1 MHRRRH
7 SGCVMTKAEPNR
19 EDVYEQDNDDKDRAS
34 WSRVLTRPEKEAH
47 PLSNYWKALVP
58 IAVGAALLL
67 LPIPEG
73 LKPNAWYYFALFVA
87 VIIALILEPIPAAA
101 VGLIGV
107 TAATVSLLVAP
118 KPADAIKW
126 ALSGFQD
133 GTVWLIFVAFMF
145 ALGYEK
151 TGLGRRVAL
160 NLVKWLGKKTLGLG
174 YAVALADLVLAPF
187 TPSNTA
193 RSGGTIFPVIK
204 NIPPLYGSEPGPTA
218 RKIGSYLMWTAFATT
233 CLTSSMFLTG
243 LAPNLLALSLVKTT
257 AKIDI
262 SWTEWFMG
270 MAPVGVLLFVFLP
283 WIVYKIYPPELKS
296 SPDVPIWAGEELKKM
311 GGIKFKEISMA
322 LLALLALGL
331 WIFGGDFINATTV
344 ALLVLSLMV
353 MTRIVEWDDVL
364 AHKQAWN
371 VLVWFATLVTMAD
384 GLNKVGFLKWFAGG
398 SASALSGYSVMTI
411 VIALTVVYFVVHYMF
426 ASLTAHTTA
435 LLPVLLTA
443 AIAVPEMPVK
453 LISLLFCYTLGLMG
467 IISPYAT
474 GPGPIYYGS
483 GYVSRKDFWRLGLI
497 FGAIY
502 LAAILLIG
510 VPYLRFYLG

>member
-1 MHRRRH
+1 M
-7 SGCVMTKAEPNR
+7 SQTIMTGHPAAMAAAR
-19 EDVYEQDNDDKDRAS
+19 Q
-34 WSRVLTRPEKEAH
+34 EKEAR
-47 PLSNYWKALVP
+47 PESNYWKALIPVLAGVALFFVP
-58 IAVGAALLL
+58 V
-67 LPIPEG
+67 PQG
-73 LKPNAWYYFALFVA
+73 LTANAWYYFALFVA

-101 VGLIGV
+101 VGLVGV
-107 TAATVSLLVAP
+107 TAATVSLLVAA
-118 KPADAIKW
+118 KAADAIRW

-160 NLVKWLGKKTLGLG
+160 NLVRWLGKKTLGLG
-174 YAVALADLVLAPF
+174 YAVALADLVIAPF

-218 RKIGSYLMWTAFATT
+218 RKIGAYLMWTAFATT

-243 LAPNLLALSLVKTT
+243 LAPNLLALSLVKQT

-262 SWTEWFMG
+262 TWTEWFIG
-270 MAPVGVLLFVFLP
+270 MLPVGLLLFLILP
-283 WIVYKIYPPELKS
+283 LLVYKIYPPEIKS
-296 SPDVPIWAGEELKKM
+296 SPGVPTWAADELNKM
-311 GGIKFKEISMA
+311 GRISLKEIGMA
-322 LLALLALGL
+322 LLVLLALGL
-331 WIFGGDFINATTV
+331 WIFAGDLINATTV
-344 ALLVLSLMV
+344 ALLILCLMV
-353 MTRIVEWDDVL
+353 MGRIVEWDDVL
-364 AHKQAWN
+364 ANKQAWN
-371 VLVWFATLVTMAD
+371 VLIWFGTLVTMAD

-398 SASALSGYSVMTI
+398 AAGALSGYSVTTI

-443 AIAVPEMPVK
+443 AIAVPDMPVK

-483 GYVSRKDFWRLGLI
+483 GYVSRKEFWTLGLI
-497 FGAIY
+497 FGTIY
-502 LAAILLIG
+502 LAVLLVIG
-510 VPYLRFYLG
+510 LPFLRYYLS

>member
-7 SGCVMTKAEPNR
+7 SGCVMTKAEANR
-19 EDVYEQDNDDKDRAS
+19 EEFMSKTMTTNIGHFGTGVL
-34 WSRVLTRPEKEAH
+34 SRPQKETH
-47 PLSNYWKALVP
+47 PLSDYWKALVP
-58 IAVGAALLL
+58 LAVGAVLLL

-233 CLTSSMFLTG
+233 CLTSAMFLTG

-270 MAPVGVLLFVFLP
+270 IMPVGILLFIFLP
-283 WIVYKIYPPELKS
+283 LIVYVIYPPELKS
-296 SPDVPIWAGEELKKM
+296 SPDVPVWAGEELKKM
-311 GGIKFKEISMA
+311 GRVSFKEISMA

-331 WIFGGDFINATTV
+331 WIFGGEMINATTV
-344 ALLVLSLMV
+344 AILVLCLMV
-353 MTRIVEWDDVL
+353 MSRIVAWDDVL

-371 VLVWFATLVTMAD
+371 VLIWFATLVTMAD
-384 GLNKVGFLKWFAGG
+384 GLNKVGFLKWFATGAAG
-398 SASALSGYSVMTI
+398 ALSGYSIMTI

-443 AIAVPEMPVK
+443 AIAVPGMPVK

-483 GYVSRKDFWRLGLI
+483 GYVSRKDFWMLGLI

-502 LAAILLIG
+502 LAVLLVIG

>member
-1 MHRRRH
+1 M
-7 SGCVMTKAEPNR
+7 STTMTTPVRSLEVGAL
-19 EDVYEQDNDDKDRAS
+19 A
-34 WSRVLTRPEKEAH
+34 RPEKETR

-58 IAVGAALLL
+58 ILAGVALLFV
-67 LPIPEG
+67 PIPEG
-73 LKPNAWYYFALFVA
+73 LTANAWYYFALFVA
-87 VIIALILEPIPAAA
+87 VVIALILEPIPAAA

-107 TAATVSLLVAP
+107 TAAAVSLLVMP

-174 YAVALADLVLAPF
+174 YAVALADLALAPF

-204 NIPPLYGSEPGPTA
+204 NIPPLYGSEPGPTS
-218 RKIGSYLMWTAFATT
+218 RKIGSYIMWTAFATT
-233 CLTSSMFLTG
+233 CLTSAMFLTG

-270 MAPVGVLLFVFLP
+270 IMPVGVLLFVLLP
-283 WIVYKIYPPELKS
+283 LIVYKIYPPELKS
-296 SPDVPIWAGEELKKM
+296 SPEVPIWAAEELKKM
-311 GGIKFKEISMA
+311 GRITLKEVSMA
-322 LLALLALGL
+322 VLALLALGL
-331 WIFGGDFINATTV
+331 WIFGGELINATTV

-353 MTRIVEWDDVL
+353 MTRIVEWNDVL

-398 SASALSGYSVMTI
+398 AAGAMSGYSVMTI
-411 VIALTVVYFVVHYMF
+411 VILLTVVYFIVHYMF

-443 AIAVPEMPVK
+443 AIAVPGMPVK

-483 GYVSRKDFWRLGLI
+483 GYVSRKEFWTLGLI

-502 LAAILLIG
+502 LAVLLLVG
-510 VPYLRFYLG
+510 VPYLRYYLS

>member
-1 MHRRRH
+1 M
-7 SGCVMTKAEPNR
+7 SQTIVTKPRDFVGAA
-19 EDVYEQDNDDKDRAS
+19 V
-34 WSRVLTRPEKEAH
+34 TRGEKEVR
-47 PLSNYWKALVP
+47 PWTKYWKALVP
-58 IAVGAALLL
+58 IIAGLALLL
-67 LPIPEG
+67 VPVPEG

-87 VIIALILEPIPAAA
+87 VVIALILEPIPAAA

-107 TAATVSLLVAP
+107 TAATVSLLVVP
-118 KPADAIKW
+118 KPADAIRW

-133 GTVWLIFVAFMF
+133 GTVWLIFVAYMF

-160 NLVKWLGKKTLGLG
+160 NFVKRLGKRTLGLG

-204 NIPPLYGSEPGPTA
+204 NIPPLYGSEPGPSA
-218 RKIGSYLMWTAFATT
+218 RKIGSYIMWTAFAAT

-243 LAPNLLALSLVKTT
+243 LAPNLLALSLVKQT

-262 SWTEWFMG
+262 TWMEWFMG
-270 MAPVGVLLFVFLP
+270 LLPVGLLLFIFLP
-283 WIVYKIYPPELKS
+283 LLVYKIYPPELKS
-296 SPDVPIWAGEELKKM
+296 SPDVPVWAADELKKM
-311 GGIKFKEISMA
+311 GGIHIKEFSMA

-331 WIFGGDFINATTV
+331 WIFGGELINATTV

-353 MTRIVEWDDVL
+353 IGKVVEWDDVL
-364 AHKQAWN
+364 AHRQAWN
-371 VLVWFATLVTMAD
+371 VLIWFATLVTMAD

-398 SASALSGYSVMTI
+398 AASAMGGYSVMTI
-411 VIALTVVYFVVHYMF
+411 VVLLTVVYFVVHYMF

-453 LISLLFCYTLGLMG
+453 LISLLFCYTLGFMG

-483 GYVSRKDFWRLGLI
+483 GYISRKDFWTLGLI

-502 LAAILLIG
+502 LAVLLLIG
-510 VPYLRFYLG
+510 IPYLRFFLS

>member
-1 MHRRRH
+1 MSQNMMTDVRH
-7 SGCVMTKAEPNR
+7 STGVETTNGVKGA
-19 EDVYEQDNDDKDRAS
+19 
-34 WSRVLTRPEKEAH
+34 RVIGD
-47 PLSNYWKALVP
+47 YWKTLIP
-58 IAVGAALLL
+58 IAAGAVLLM

-151 TGLGRRVAL
+151 TGLGRRLAL
-160 NLVKWLGKKTLGLG
+160 NLVKWLGKRTLGLG

-218 RKIGSYLMWTAFATT
+218 RKIGSYIMWTAFATT
-233 CLTSSMFLTG
+233 CLTSAMFLTG

-270 MAPVGVLLFVFLP
+270 IMPVGVLLFVLLP
-283 WIVYKIYPPELKS
+283 WLVYKIYPPELKS
-296 SPDVPIWAGEELKKM
+296 SPDVPVWAAAELSKM
-311 GGIKFKEISMA
+311 GRINFKEISMA

-331 WIFGGDFINATTV
+331 WIFGGEMINATTV

-353 MTRIVEWDDVL
+353 ITRIVEWDDVL
-364 AHKQAWN
+364 AHKHAWN

-398 SASALSGYSVMTI
+398 AAGALSGYSVMTI

-443 AIAVPEMPVK
+443 AIAVPDMPVK

-467 IISPYAT
+467 VLSPYAT

-483 GYVSRKDFWRLGLI
+483 GYISRKDFWTLGLI

-502 LAAILLIG
+502 LAVLLLIG
-510 VPYLRFYLG
+510 VPYLRYYLS

>member
-1 MHRRRH
+1 M
-7 SGCVMTKAEPNR
+7 SKTMTTNPGEIAVGN
-19 EDVYEQDNDDKDRAS
+19 
-34 WSRVLTRPEKEAH
+34 LTRPEKEAH
-47 PLSNYWKALVP
+47 PLSKYWKALVP
-58 IAVGAALLL
+58 VAVGAILLL

-107 TAATVSLLVAP
+107 TAATVSLLVVP

-160 NLVKWLGKKTLGLG
+160 NLVRWLGKKTLGLG

-204 NIPPLYGSEPGPTA
+204 NIPPIYGSEPGPTA
-218 RKIGSYLMWTAFATT
+218 RKIGAYLMWTAFATT

-270 MAPVGVLLFVFLP
+270 MAPVGVLLFIFLP
-283 WIVYKIYPPELKS
+283 WLVYKIYPPELKS

-311 GGIKFKEISMA
+311 GRVSFKEISMA

-331 WIFGGDFINATTV
+331 WIFGGEFINATTV

-384 GLNKVGFLKWFAGG
+384 GLNKVGFLKWFAVG
-398 SASALSGYSVMTI
+398 SAGALSGYSVMTI
-411 VIALTVVYFVVHYMF
+411 VIALTVIYFVVHYMF

-443 AIAVPEMPVK
+443 AIAVPDMPVK

-510 VPYLRFYLG
+510 IPYLRYYLS

>member
-1 MHRRRH
+1 MNKAMMPGTRDVEALVVTRH
-7 SGCVMTKAEPNR
+7 EKE
-19 EDVYEQDNDDKDRAS
+19 
-34 WSRVLTRPEKEAH
+34 TRP
-47 PLSNYWKALVP
+47 LGDYWKAILPV
-58 IAVGAALLL
+58 AVGLGILL

-73 LKPNAWYYFALFVA
+73 LKPNAWYYFALFTA

-107 TAATVSLLVAP
+107 TAATVTPWVAA
-118 KPADAIKW
+118 KPGDAIKW

-160 NLVKWLGKKTLGLG
+160 NLVKSLGKRTLGLG
-174 YAVALADLVLAPF
+174 YAVALADLALAPF

-218 RKIGSYLMWTAFATT
+218 RKIGAYLMWTAFATT
-233 CLTSSMFLTG
+233 CLTSAMFLTG

-262 SWTEWFMG
+262 TWTEWFMG
-270 MAPVGVLLFVFLP
+270 IMPVGILLFILLP
-283 WIVYKIYPPELKS
+283 WLVYKIYPPEIKS
-296 SPDVPIWAGEELKKM
+296 SPDVPVWAANELKSM
-311 GGIKFKEISMA
+311 GRISMKEIGMA

-331 WIFGGDFINATTV
+331 WIFGGDLINATTV
-344 ALLVLSLMV
+344 AIVVLCLMV
-353 MTRIVEWDDVL
+353 MTKIVAWDDVL
-364 AHKQAWN
+364 ANKQAWN
-371 VLVWFATLVTMAD
+371 VLIWFATLVTMAD
-384 GLNKVGFLKWFAGG
+384 GLNKVGFLKWFASGAAG
-398 SASALSGYSVMTI
+398 ALSGYPVMTI
-411 VIALTVVYFVVHYMF
+411 VVALTVVYFIVHYMF

-443 AIAVPEMPVK
+443 AIAVPDMPVK
-453 LISLLFCYTLGLMG
+453 MISLLFCYTLGLMG

-483 GYVSRKDFWRLGLI
+483 GYVSRKEFWTLGLV

-502 LAAILLIG
+502 LAVLLVIG
-510 VPYLRFYLG
+510 VPYLAYYLG

>member
-1 MHRRRH
+1 M
-7 SGCVMTKAEPNR
+7 SPGAITNVEGPAAPKPATVIKA
-19 EDVYEQDNDDKDRAS
+19 
-34 WSRVLTRPEKEAH
+34 TH
-47 PLSNYWKALVP
+47 PMNGYWKALAP
-58 IAVGAALLL
+58 IVVGVALLL
-67 LPIPEG
+67 MPVPEG

-107 TAATVSLLVAP
+107 TAAAVSLLVVP

-145 ALGYEK
+145 ALGYER

-160 NLVKWLGKKTLGLG
+160 NLVNWLGKKTLGLG
-174 YAVALADLVLAPF
+174 YAVALADLALAPF

-218 RKIGSYLMWTAFATT
+218 RKIGAYIMWTAFATT
-233 CLTSSMFLTG
+233 CLTSSLFLTG
-243 LAPNLLALSLVKTT
+243 LAPNLLALSLVKQT

-270 MAPVGVLLFVFLP
+270 MLPVGLLLFLVLP
-283 WIVYKIYPPELKS
+283 LIVYKIYPPEVKS
-296 SPDVPIWAGEELKKM
+296 SPDVPVWAADELKKM
-311 GGIKFKEISMA
+311 GGISVREIGMA

-331 WIFGGDFINATTV
+331 WIFGGELINATTV
-344 ALLVLSLMV
+344 ALLVLCLMV
-353 MTRIVEWDDVL
+353 IGRIVEWDDVL
-364 AHKQAWN
+364 SNKQAWN

-398 SASALSGYSVMTI
+398 AAAALGGYSVMTI

-483 GYVSRKDFWRLGLI
+483 GYISRKEFWTLGLV

-502 LAAILLIG
+502 LGVLLLVG
-510 VPYLRFYLG
+510 VPYLRYYLS

>member
-1 MHRRRH
+1 M
-7 SGCVMTKAEPNR
+7 SKTMT
-19 EDVYEQDNDDKDRAS
+19 
-34 WSRVLTRPEKEAH
+34 TRPEHLGTVALPRQQKEVR
-47 PLSNYWKALVP
+47 PLDNYWKALVP
-58 IAVGAALLL
+58 IVAGAALLFV
-67 LPIPEG
+67 PIPEG

-87 VIIALILEPIPAAA
+87 VVIALILEPIPAAS

-107 TAATVSLLVAP
+107 TAATVSLLVMP

-160 NLVKWLGKKTLGLG
+160 NLVKWLGKRTLGLG

-218 RKIGSYLMWTAFATT
+218 RKIGSYIMWTAFATT
-233 CLTSSMFLTG
+233 CLTSAMFLTG
-243 LAPNLLALSLVKTT
+243 LAPNLLALSLVKQT

-270 MAPVGVLLFVFLP
+270 MLPVGALLFVVLP
-283 WIVYKIYPPELKS
+283 FIVYKIYPPELKS
-296 SPDVPIWAGEELKKM
+296 SPEVPAWAAEELKKM
-311 GGIKFKEISMA
+311 GRISIREISMA

-331 WIFGGDFINATTV
+331 WIFGGEMINATTV
-344 ALLVLSLMV
+344 ALLVLCLMV
-353 MTRIVEWDDVL
+353 MIGIVQWDDVL

-398 SASALSGYSVMTI
+398 AAGALSGYSVMTI
-411 VIALTVVYFVVHYMF
+411 VIALTIVYFVVHYMF

-483 GYVSRKDFWRLGLI
+483 GYVSRKDFWTLGLI

-502 LAAILLIG
+502 LAVLLVIG
-510 VPYLRFYLG
+510 VPSLRYYLS

>member
-1 MHRRRH
+1 M
-7 SGCVMTKAEPNR
+7 SKTMTTNPGQIAVG
-19 EDVYEQDNDDKDRAS
+19 D
-34 WSRVLTRPEKEAH
+34 LTHPEKEVH
-47 PLSNYWKALVP
+47 PLSKYWKALLP
-58 IAVGAALLL
+58 IVVGAALLL

-107 TAATVSLLVAP
+107 TAATVTLLVVP

-218 RKIGSYLMWTAFATT
+218 RKIGSYIMWTAFATT

-243 LAPNLLALSLVKTT
+243 LAPNLLALSLVKST

-270 MAPVGVLLFVFLP
+270 MAPVGVLLFICLP
-283 WIVYKIYPPELKS
+283 WFVYKIYPPELKS

-311 GGIKFKEISMA
+311 GRINFKEISMA

-353 MTRIVEWDDVL
+353 IVGIVEWDDVL

-398 SASALSGYSVMTI
+398 SAGVLSGYSVMTI
-411 VIALTVVYFVVHYMF
+411 VIALTVIYFVVHYMF

-510 VPYLRFYLG
+510 VPYLRFYLS

>member
-1 MHRRRH
+1 M
-7 SGCVMTKAEPNR
+7 SKIMTTAP
-19 EDVYEQDNDDKDRAS
+19 EQIAAGD
-34 WSRVLTRPEKEAH
+34 LTRPEKEAH
-47 PLSNYWKALVP
+47 PLSKYWKAVVP
-58 IAVGAALLL
+58 IVVGVVLLL
-67 LPIPEG
+67 LPVPEG
-73 LKPNAWYYFALFVA
+73 LTPNAWYYFALFVA

-107 TAATVSLLVAP
+107 TTATVALLVFP
-118 KPADAIKW
+118 KPADAIRW
-126 ALSGFQD
+126 GLSGFQD
-133 GTVWLIFVAFMF
+133 GTVWLIFVAYMF

-151 TGLGRRVAL
+151 TGLGRHLAL
-160 NLVKWLGKKTLGLG
+160 SLVKWLGKKTLGLG
-174 YAVALADLVLAPF
+174 YAIALADLVLAPF

-193 RSGGTIFPVIK
+193 RSGGTIFPVIR

-218 RKIGSYLMWTAFATT
+218 RKMGAYIMWTAFATT
-233 CLTSSMFLTG
+233 CVTSSMFLTG

-270 MAPVGVLLFVFLP
+270 MAPMGLLLFVFLP
-283 WIVYKIYPPELKS
+283 WIVYKIYPPEIKS
-296 SPDVPIWAGEELKKM
+296 SPEVPVWAGEELKKM
-311 GGIKFKEISMA
+311 GRFSFKEIWMA
-322 LLALLALGL
+322 LLAVLALSL
-331 WIFGGDFINATTV
+331 WIFGGSFINATTV

-353 MTRIVEWDDVL
+353 MTRVVEWDDVL

-371 VLVWFATLVTMAD
+371 VLIWFATLVTMAD

-398 SASALSGYSVMTI
+398 AAGALSGYSVMTI
-411 VIALTVVYFVVHYMF
+411 LVALTVVYFVVHYMF

-453 LISLLFCYTLGLMG
+453 LISLLFCYSLGLMG

-483 GYVSRKDFWRLGLI
+483 GYVSRGDFWRLGLI

-502 LAAILLIG
+502 LAVLLVIG
-510 VPYLRFYLG
+510 VPYLLYVIG

>member
-1 MHRRRH
+1 MSAHIL
-7 SGCVMTKAEPNR
+7 TKTGELR
-19 EDVYEQDNDDKDRAS
+19 TVDF
-34 WSRVLTRPEKEAH
+34 TRGEKEVR
-47 PLSNYWKALVP
+47 PMKNYWKALLP
-58 IAVGAALLL
+58 ILAGLALLFV
-67 LPIPEG
+67 PIPEG

-101 VGLIGV
+101 VGMIGV
-107 TAATVSLLVAP
+107 TAATVSLLVVP

-151 TGLGRRVAL
+151 SGLGRRMAL
-160 NLVKWLGKKTLGLG
+160 NLVRWLGKRTLGLG

-193 RSGGTIFPVIK
+193 RSGGTIYPVIK
-204 NIPPLYGSEPGPTA
+204 NIPPLYRSEPGPTA
-218 RKIGSYLMWTAFATT
+218 RKLGSYIMWTAFATT
-233 CLTSSMFLTG
+233 CLTSAMFLTG
-243 LAPNLLALSLVKTT
+243 LAPNLLALSLVKQTT
-257 AKIDI
+257 KIDI
-262 SWTEWFMG
+262 SWTDWFMG
-270 MAPVGVLLFVFLP
+270 ILPVGVLLFVFLP
-283 WIVYKIYPPELKS
+283 LIVYKIYPPELKS
-296 SPDVPIWAGEELKKM
+296 SPDVPVWAAEELKKM
-311 GGIKFKEISMA
+311 GRITFKEVSMA

-331 WIFGGDFINATTV
+331 WIFGGEMINATTV

-353 MTRIVEWDDVL
+353 MARIVGWDDVL
-364 AHKQAWN
+364 GHKQAWN

-398 SASALSGYSVMTI
+398 AATAMSEYSVMAI
-411 VIALTVVYFVVHYMF
+411 VIMLTVVYFVVHYMF

-443 AIAVPEMPVK
+443 AVAVPEMPVK

-483 GYVSRKDFWRLGLI
+483 GYVSRKDFWTLGLI

-502 LAAILLIG
+502 LGVLLVIG

>member
-1 MHRRRH
+1 M
-7 SGCVMTKAEPNR
+7 SNMMAKPELMMTGGAVHA
-19 EDVYEQDNDDKDRAS
+19 D
-34 WSRVLTRPEKEAH
+34 KEAH
-47 PLSNYWKALVP
+47 PLGNYWKALIP
-58 IAVGAALLL
+58 IAAGALLL
-67 LPIPEG
+67 LLPVPEG
-73 LKPNAWYYFALFVA
+73 LKPNAWYYFALFVT

-101 VGLIGV
+101 VGMIGV
-107 TAATVSLLVAP
+107 TAATVSLWVVP

-218 RKIGSYLMWTAFATT
+218 RKIGAYIMWTAFATT
-233 CLTSSMFLTG
+233 CLTSAMFLTG

-257 AKIDI
+257 AKVDI

-270 MAPVGVLLFVFLP
+270 ILPVGVLLFIFLP
-283 WIVYKIYPPELKS
+283 LIVYKVYPPEVKS
-296 SPDVPIWAGEELKKM
+296 SPDVPVWAASELKKM
-311 GGIKFKEISMA
+311 GRVTVKELGMA
-322 LLALLALGL
+322 VLALLALGL
-331 WIFGGDFINATTV
+331 WIFGGDMINATTV

-353 MTRIVEWDDVL
+353 MARIVAWDDVL
-364 AHKQAWN
+364 GHKQAWN

-398 SASALSGYSVMTI
+398 AAGALSGYSVMTI
-411 VIALTVVYFVVHYMF
+411 VVALTVVYFVVHYMF

-443 AIAVPEMPVK
+443 AIAVPDMPVK

-483 GYVSRKDFWRLGLI
+483 GYVSRKEFWTLGLF

-502 LAAILLIG
+502 LAVLLLVG
-510 VPYLRFYLG
+510 VPYLRYFLS

>member
-1 MHRRRH
+1 MSKIMTTGEMG
-7 SGCVMTKAEPNR
+7 SGALSRSEKA
-19 EDVYEQDNDDKDRAS
+19 
-34 WSRVLTRPEKEAH
+34 AH
-47 PLSNYWKALVP
+47 PLGNYWKALVP
-58 IAVGAALLL
+58 IVVGVALLF
-67 LPIPEG
+67 LPIPAG
-73 LKPNAWYYFALFVA
+73 LTPNAWYYFALFVA

-107 TAATVSLLVAP
+107 TAATVGLLVTP

-160 NLVKWLGKKTLGLG
+160 NLVKWLGKRTLGLG
-174 YAVALADLVLAPF
+174 YAVALPTSPSRRLRRR
-187 TPSNTA
+187 TPRAAAA
-193 RSGGTIFPVIK
+193 RSFPVIK
-204 NIPPLYGSEPGPTA
+204 NIPPLYGSEPNTPTA
-218 RKIGSYLMWTAFATT
+218 RKIGAYIMWTAFATT
-233 CLTSSMFLTG
+233 CLTSAMFLTG
-243 LAPNLLALSLVKTT
+243 LAPNLLAVSLVKTT

-262 SWTEWFMG
+262 TWTEWFMG
-270 MAPVGVLLFVFLP
+270 MAPVGIGLFLVLPLL
-283 WIVYKIYPPELKS
+283 VYKIYPPELKS
-296 SPDVPIWAGEELKKM
+296 SPDVPMWAAAELGKM
-311 GGIKFKEISMA
+311 GRIKPKEIGMA
-322 LLALLALGL
+322 LLAMLALGL

-353 MTRIVEWDDVL
+353 VTRIVEWDDVL

-398 SASALSGYSVMTI
+398 AASALDGYSVMTI
-411 VIALTVVYFVVHYMF
+411 LVALTVVYFVVHYMF

-443 AIAVPEMPVK
+443 AVAVPEMPVK

-483 GYVSRKDFWRLGLI
+483 GYVTRKEFWTLGLI
-497 FGAIY
+497 FGVIY
-502 LAAILLIG
+502 LAATLAIG
-510 VPYLRFYLG
+510 IPYLRFYLG

>member
-1 MHRRRH
+1 M
-7 SGCVMTKAEPNR
+7 SQTIM
-19 EDVYEQDNDDKDRAS
+19 
-34 WSRVLTRPEKEAH
+34 TRPGHFETVERVPRIKTIFQ
-47 PLSNYWKALVP
+47 PLKKHWKALAP
-58 IAVGAALLL
+58 IIVGLALLL
-67 LPIPEG
+67 VPVPAG
-73 LKPNAWYYFALFVA
+73 LTPNAWYYFALFTA

-101 VGLIGV
+101 VGLVGV
-107 TAATVSLLVAP
+107 AAATVSLLVVP
-118 KPADAIKW
+118 KPTDAIKW

-160 NLVKWLGKKTLGLG
+160 KLVKGLGKRTIGLG
-174 YAVALADLVLAPF
+174 YAVALADLALAPF

-218 RKIGSYLMWTAFATT
+218 RKIGSYIMWTAFATT

-243 LAPNLLALSLVKTT
+243 LAPNLLALNLVKQT
-257 AKIDI
+257 AKIEI
-262 SWTEWFMG
+262 SWIEWFIG
-270 MAPVGVLLFVFLP
+270 IAPVGILLFVFLP
-283 WIVYKIYPPELKS
+283 LLVYKIYPPELKS
-296 SPDVPIWAGEELKKM
+296 SPEVSTWAAEELKKM
-311 GGIKFKEISMA
+311 GGVRLKEISMA

-331 WIFGGDFINATTV
+331 WIFGGELINATAV

-353 MTRIVEWDDVL
+353 LTRIVEWDDVL

-398 SASALSGYSVMTI
+398 AAGALTGYSVMTI
-411 VIALTVVYFVVHYMF
+411 VVVLTVVYFVVHYMF
-426 ASLTAHTTA
+426 ASITAHTTA

-453 LISLLFCYTLGLMG
+453 LIALLFCYTLGLMG

-483 GYVSRKDFWRLGLI
+483 GYVNRKDFWTLGLV

-502 LAAILLIG
+502 LATLLIIG
-510 VPYLRFYLG
+510 VPFLRFYLG

>member
-1 MHRRRH
+1 M
-7 SGCVMTKAEPNR
+7 SKTMTTKVLPLGVGE
-19 EDVYEQDNDDKDRAS
+19 
-34 WSRVLTRPEKEAH
+34 LTRPEKEAH
-47 PLSNYWKALVP
+47 PLSNYWKAVVP
-58 IAVGAALLL
+58 IAVGALLLL
-67 LPIPEG
+67 LPVPEG

-107 TAATVSLLVAP
+107 TAATVSLWVVP

-160 NLVKWLGKKTLGLG
+160 NLVQWLGKKTLGLG

-233 CLTSSMFLTG
+233 CLTSSIFLTG

-270 MAPVGVLLFVFLP
+270 IAPVGALLFVLLP
-283 WIVYKIYPPELKS
+283 WLVYKIYPPELKS
-296 SPDVPIWAGEELKKM
+296 SPDVPAWAKDELSKM
-311 GGIKFKEISMA
+311 GRIGFKEVSMA

-331 WIFGGDFINATTV
+331 WIFGGDLINATTV
-344 ALLVLSLMV
+344 ALLILCLMV
-353 MTRIVEWDDVL
+353 ICRIVEWDDVL
-364 AHKQAWN
+364 ANKQAWN

-398 SASALSGYSVMTI
+398 AASALSGYSIMTI

-483 GYVSRKDFWRLGLI
+483 GYISRKDFWRLGLI

-502 LAAILLIG
+502 LVALLTIG
-510 VPYLRFYLG
+510 LPYLRYYLG

>member
-1 MHRRRH
+1 MSQRT
-7 SGCVMTKAEPNR
+7 MTGHPAALES
-19 EDVYEQDNDDKDRAS
+19 A
-34 WSRVLTRPEKEAH
+34 RPEKEAR
-47 PLSNYWKALVP
+47 PMNNYWKALIP
-58 IAVGAALLL
+58 IIAGAALLL
-67 LPIPEG
+67 MPIPEG

-101 VGLIGV
+101 VGLVGV

-160 NLVKWLGKKTLGLG
+160 NLVKLLGKKTLGLG
-174 YAVALADLVLAPF
+174 YAVALADLAIAPF

-218 RKIGSYLMWTAFATT
+218 RKIGAYIMWTAFATT

-243 LAPNLLALSLVKTT
+243 LAPNLLALSLVKQT

-262 SWTEWFMG
+262 TWTEWFMG
-270 MAPVGVLLFVFLP
+270 MLPVGFLLFAILP
-283 WIVYKIYPPELKS
+283 WLVYKIYPPEIKS
-296 SPDVPIWAGEELKKM
+296 SPDVPLWAADELKKM
-311 GGIKFKEISMA
+311 GGISAREIAMA

-331 WIFGGDFINATTV
+331 WIFGGELINATTV
-344 ALLVLSLMV
+344 ALLILCLMV
-353 MTRIVEWDDVL
+353 IGGVIAWDDVL
-364 AHKQAWN
+364 ANKPAWN

-398 SASALSGYSVMTI
+398 AAGALSGYSILTI
-411 VIALTVVYFVVHYMF
+411 VIALTIVYFVVHYMF

-483 GYVSRKDFWRLGLI
+483 GYVSRKEFWTLGFV

-502 LAAILLIG
+502 LATLLVIG
-510 VPYLRFYLG
+510 LPYLRYYLG